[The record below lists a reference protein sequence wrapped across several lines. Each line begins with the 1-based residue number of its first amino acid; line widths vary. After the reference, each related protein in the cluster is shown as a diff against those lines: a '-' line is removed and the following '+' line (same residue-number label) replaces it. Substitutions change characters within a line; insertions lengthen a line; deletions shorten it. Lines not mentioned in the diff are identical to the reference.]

1 MSPLSDTVLV
11 VPCLI
16 IALLPLKVKFASPSN
31 VFAVPEPVISLLS
44 ALLFIVV
51 PVIPV
56 KFEPSPTNDVALNAP
71 VDELK
76 LSLLL
81 LV

>member
-56 KFEPSPTNDVALNAP
+56 KFEPSPAYELAVTVPEKYASLN
-71 VDELK
+71 L
-76 LSLLL
+76 
-81 LV
+81 